1 MEYKVRA
8 KFTAEALISIEAES
22 PKEAEDVLQYMLTEG
37 DMTVEDIIASA
48 DNSIEIIEAFPAT
61 DENEG

>member
-37 DMTVEDIIASA
+37 DMTVEDIIASS

-61 DENEG
+61 DEE